1 MPGTLEQVE
10 PARFDVVFSQGLML
24 FLKRFF
30 PRSEAGEAPLST
42 HKKFSELRF
51 SVFTMELMIFLGSS
65 LVFVKMISEI
75 CTYCIYISYYSYLYS
90 NYAPDF
96 CTVFVETS
104 LFHLFFQQIQQPN
117 RAPNHIIQQFFDFHV
132 FLLQGFLRPGR
143 FQDLAGLRWAS

>member
-42 HKKFSELRF
+42 HKKFWVE
-51 SVFTMELMIFLGSS
+51 ILGVYNGVDDFFGQ
-65 LVFVKMISEI
+65 LLGFCKNDLGDMYIL
-75 CTYCIYISYYSYLYS
+75 YIYISYYSYLYS

-104 LFHLFFQQIQQPN
+104 LFHSFFQQIQQPN

>member
-51 SVFTMELMIFLGSS
+51 SVFTMELMIFWA
-65 LVFVKMISEI
+65 
-75 CTYCIYISYYSYLYS
+75 
-90 NYAPDF
+90 APW
-96 CTVFVETS
+96 
-104 LFHLFFQQIQQPN
+104 
-117 RAPNHIIQQFFDFHV
+117 
-132 FLLQGFLRPGR
+132 FL
-143 FQDLAGLRWAS
+143 

>member
-75 CTYCIYISYYSYLYS
+75 CTYCIYIYIILLI
-90 NYAPDF
+90 F
-96 CTVFVETS
+96 I
-104 LFHLFFQQIQQPN
+104 FQLCP
-117 RAPNHIIQQFFDFHV
+117 
-132 FLLQGFLRPGR
+132 
-143 FQDLAGLRWAS
+143 